1 MLNAKKITGLLMMM
15 ASIFLLLGGLYLN
28 AEMVSQ
34 FIITLLIV
42 SGVLLL
48 IAGFVLYKLTDEQ

>member
-15 ASIFLLLGGLYLN
+15 ASIFLLLGGLYLT

-34 FIITLLIV
+34 LVITLLIV
-42 SGVLLL
+42 GGVLLL